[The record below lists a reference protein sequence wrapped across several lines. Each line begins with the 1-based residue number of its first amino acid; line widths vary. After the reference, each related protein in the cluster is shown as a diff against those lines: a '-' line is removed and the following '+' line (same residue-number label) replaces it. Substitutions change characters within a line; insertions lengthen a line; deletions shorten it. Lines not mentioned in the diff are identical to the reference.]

1 MLPEVLRNHR
11 KGTDMP
17 LDPSAVGTKGDPVDL
32 SWDSKDCL
40 LYAVGIGAGADELA
54 FTTENTADV
63 VQQVFPTFPVVLGW
77 GKGSPMKAVG
87 EFDPALLVH
96 GQQAVTPARA
106 LPTSGSA
113 TMQSEIVAMY
123 DKGKAAVVVS
133 ETTLTDTDGVLC
145 TLTSSAFIR
154 GAGGWGGDRG
164 PSGPVNE
171 PPQRDPDHMVSYT
184 TAPDQAFVYRLSG
197 DRNPLHTDP
206 SFAARGGFPTPILHG
221 LCSYGFTGRGLL
233 HSLCGSDPSRFKHI
247 EARFASPV
255 IPGETLD
262 IRMWDNGDGSAMFTT
277 SVGDR
282 TVIDQ
287 GLVKFD

>member
-1 MLPEVLRNHR
+1 MVLLADRHNLR
-11 KGTDMP
+11 KGTDMA
-17 LDPSAVGTKGDPVDL
+17 LNPSAVGAKGDPVEIT
-32 SWDSKDCL
+32 WDSKDCL

-133 ETTLTDTDGVLC
+133 ETTLTDGSGVLC
-145 TLTSSAFIR
+145 TLRSSAFVR
-154 GAGGWGGDRG
+154 GAGGWGAVIPATSDGVSTALTASYSAAFSNQDAVCA
-164 PSGPVNE
+164 SGPM
-171 PPQRDPDHMVSYT
+171 PKMVR
-184 TAPDQAFVYRLSG
+184 PIGGRL
-197 DRNPLHTDP
+197 
-206 SFAARGGFPTPILHG
+206 A
-221 LCSYGFTGRGLL
+221 
-233 HSLCGSDPSRFKHI
+233 
-247 EARFASPV
+247 
-255 IPGETLD
+255 
-262 IRMWDNGDGSAMFTT
+262 
-277 SVGDR
+277 
-282 TVIDQ
+282 
-287 GLVKFD
+287 